1 MIGRIVLE
9 HGDRS
14 QRPEPHPS
22 GDAATFEMA
31 LAL

>member
-14 QRPEPHPS
+14 QHPKSHPS
-22 GDAATFEMA
+22 SDAAAFEMA
-31 LAL
+31 FAL